1 VPYCPPVLV
10 LIHIELMQQIKQGL
24 TLDKL
29 GDLLTVFYTLII
41 TMGKES

>member
-24 TLDKL
+24 DKL